1 MFGWTR
7 KPKSMTATEAEA
19 IINAYGAT
27 IMAKPHPVADER
39 NLPYSKDKIKEAI
52 RIGIAST
59 TDPKMIDMLKAGYVT
74 LADFL
79 LLTDDERFVM
89 KQQAILEEA
98 GFDPSNAT
106 LVEVRRWIEHYAA
119 YRPLVSRVEANA
131 WIAAHEIG
139 GERPIIPKMP
149 DDFTASRSE

>member
-19 IINAYGAT
+19 IINAYGGV
-27 IMAKPHPVADER
+27 IMAKPMVIADER
-39 NLPYSKDKIKEAI
+39 DLPYSKEKIKEAI

-59 TDPKMIDMLKAGYVT
+59 TDPKMIDMLKFGYVT

-79 LLTDDERFVM
+79 LLTDDERFVL

-98 GFDPSNAT
+98 GFDPANAT
-106 LVEVRRWIEHYAA
+106 LVEVKRWIEHYAA
-119 YRPLVSRVEANA
+119 YRPLMSRVEANA

-139 GERPIIPKMP
+139 AEPPVFP
-149 DDFTASRSE
+149 DLPLAE